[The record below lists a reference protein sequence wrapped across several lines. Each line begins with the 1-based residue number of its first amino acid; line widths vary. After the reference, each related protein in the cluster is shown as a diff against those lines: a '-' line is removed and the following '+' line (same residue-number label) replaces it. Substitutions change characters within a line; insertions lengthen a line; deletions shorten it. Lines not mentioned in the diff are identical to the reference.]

1 MSETRHHNNE
11 KGSPQHASAYVLGNG
26 AASLGVA
33 PEIPIIDTYVESKR
47 TWKSY
52 IWSTLDVPRE
62 EAVFLTKL
70 DLTLISSAALGVMIR
85 YLDQVNITNAFNS
98 GMKED
103 LQLYGNE
110 LNFANALWSAAY
122 VFGQIPS
129 NLILTRVNA
138 PRYIAF
144 LELAWT
150 IFTFGTSGV
159 KTTNQLYAVRFFVGL
174 FEAGHFPAV
183 MYVCSSY
190 YKPHELARRNSLIQ
204 IFVSVGPLFSGFLMA
219 AVFAGLDGSAGWPG
233 WRWMYVVCGCI
244 SLPCAVWTFF
254 AMPQLPARAKANWIF
269 TEKEVQLARARMPTE
284 AKLYTG
290 LFKWEDIKRWHK
302 TWHVYLFPA
311 YFLFAGQIGQAGAS
325 MIFWVKSYN
334 VPKKPPVFSVA
345 EINIIPLGINIITI
359 FGALTSSWISDALPG
374 SARWPS
380 MVFAALVG
388 IIIPAALGATPVHP
402 PNKGTRWALFYLT
415 ALSSTAAGVCWTFV
429 NETSRHDP
437 EKRAY
442 VSAMMNAFA
451 YIFTAWIPIFT
462 FPTKKQPFVNKG
474 MFATSGF
481 AAAALITAL
490 TIGYMDH
497 RDKLRAKRLGEV
509 QEVRARADS
518 EGSGSEVESP
528 GVVDEKRLQ

>member
-1 MSETRHHNNE
+1 MSHQQPVDKPESRSAVVATLNQP
-11 KGSPQHASAYVLGNG
+11 GSTNG
-26 AASLGVA
+26 EVISS
-33 PEIPIIDTYVESKR
+33 IDTYVPPKR

-52 IWSTLDVPRE
+52 IWSTLDVDKE
-62 EAVFLTKL
+62 EARFLTKL
-70 DLTLISSAALGVMIR
+70 DVTLITSAALGVMIR

-103 LQLYGNE
+103 LELYGNE

-129 NLILTRVNA
+129 NLLLTRVNA
-138 PRYIAF
+138 ARYIAF
-144 LELAWT
+144 LEFAWT
-150 IFTFGTSGV
+150 AFTFGTSAV
-159 KTTNQLYAVRFFVGL
+159 KNTNQLYALRFFVGL

-219 AVFAGLDGSAGWPG
+219 AVYEGLDGVRGWPG
-233 WRWMYVVCGCI
+233 WRWMYIICGAI

-254 AMPQLPARAKANWIF
+254 AMPQLPGRAKPNWIF
-269 TEKEVQLARARMPTE
+269 TQAEIDLARARMPTE
-284 AKLYTG
+284 KKFFTG
-290 LFKWEDIKRWHK
+290 LFKWKDIKRWHT
-302 TWHVYLFPA
+302 TWHVYLFPF
-311 YFLFAGQIGQAGAS
+311 YFLCAGQIGQAGGS

-334 VPKKPPVFSVA
+334 VKGKPNVFSVA
-345 EINIIPLGINIITI
+345 EINIIPLGINVITI
-359 FGALTSSWISDALPG
+359 VGALTSSWISDSLPG

-388 IIIPAALGATPVHP
+388 IVIPAALGSTPVHP

-415 ALSSTAAGVCWTFV
+415 SLAGTAAGVTWTFV
-429 NETSRHDP
+429 NETSRQDP

-442 VSAMMNAFA
+442 VGAMMNAFA

-462 FPTKKQPFVNKG
+462 FPTSKQPYVNKG

-481 AAAALITAL
+481 ASAALLTAL
-490 TIGYMDH
+490 AIGYLDH
-497 RDKLRAKRLGEV
+497 RDKKRARLLGDSNDAKRD
-509 QEVRARADS
+509 QESNSVP
-518 EGSGSEVESP
+518 ESP
-528 GVVDEKRLQ
+528 IDEDVKIGDLRG

>member
-1 MSETRHHNNE
+1 MSHTLGKE
-11 KGSPQHASAYVLGNG
+11 KAQSLVASNAAPGVPAEVPVPLVIDSYVPPQ
-26 AASLGVA
+26 
-33 PEIPIIDTYVESKR
+33 K
-47 TWKSY
+47 TWKSF
-52 IWSTLDVPRE
+52 IWSTLDVPKD
-62 EAVFLTKL
+62 EARFLTKL

-103 LQLYGNE
+103 LELYGNE

-129 NLILTRVNA
+129 NLLLTRVNA

-144 LELAWT
+144 LEFAWT
-150 IFTFGTSGV
+150 AFTFGTAGV
-159 KTTNQLYAVRFFVGL
+159 KDTKTLYALRFFVGL

-219 AVFAGLDGSAGWPG
+219 AVHAGLDGRNGWPG
-233 WRWMYVVCGCI
+233 WRWMYIICGVI

-254 AMPQLPARAKANWIF
+254 AMPQLPGRAKPNWIF
-269 TEKEVQLARARMPTE
+269 TQEEIDLAKKRMPTE
-284 AKLYTG
+284 AKFFTG
-290 LFKWEDIKRWHK
+290 LFKWKDIKRWHT
-302 TWHVYLFPA
+302 TWHVYLFPF
-311 YFLFAGQIGQAGAS
+311 YFLVAGQIGQAGGS

-334 VPKKPPVFSVA
+334 VKGQPPVFSVA

-359 FGALTSSWISDALPG
+359 VGALTSSWISDSLPG

-388 IIIPAALGATPVHP
+388 VIIPAALGSTPVHP
-402 PNKGTRWALFYLT
+402 ENRAIRWALFYLT
-415 ALSSTAAGVCWTFV
+415 ALSGTAAGVTWTYV
-429 NETSRHDP
+429 NETSRNDP

-442 VSAMMNAFA
+442 VGAMMNAFA

-462 FPTKKQPFVNKG
+462 FPTKNQPYVNTG
-474 MFATSGF
+474 MKVTSGF
-481 AAAALITAL
+481 AAAALLTAL
-490 TIGYMDH
+490 AIGYMDH
-497 RDKLRAKRLGEV
+497 RDKKRARFLGE
-509 QEVRARADS
+509 ESEKRRESDS
-518 EGSGSEVESP
+518 TPETP
-528 GVVDEKRLQ
+528 FDEKASL

>member
-1 MSETRHHNNE
+1 MSHPQAKEIAPSSALVATLNQPGLPNE
-11 KGSPQHASAYVLGNG
+11 VL
-26 AASLGVA
+26 A
-33 PEIPIIDTYVESKR
+33 PSDTYAIPQK

-52 IWSTLDVPRE
+52 IWSTLDAPKD
-62 EAVFLTKL
+62 EARFLTKL
-70 DLTLISSAALGVMIR
+70 DVTLISSAALGVMIR

-103 LQLYGNE
+103 LGLYGNE

-129 NLILTRVNA
+129 NLLLTRVNA
-138 PRYIAF
+138 ARYIAF
-144 LELAWT
+144 LEFAWT
-150 IFTFGTSGV
+150 AFTFGTSAV

-219 AVFAGLDGSAGWPG
+219 AVYEGLDGVRGWPG
-233 WRWMYVVCGCI
+233 WRWMYIICGAI
-244 SLPCAVWTFF
+244 SLPCALWTFF
-254 AMPQLPARAKANWIF
+254 AMPQLPGRAKPNWVF
-269 TEKEVQLARARMPTE
+269 TQEDIDLARARMPTE
-284 AKLYTG
+284 KKLFTG
-290 LFKWEDIKRWHK
+290 LFKWKDIKRWHNS
-302 TWHVYLFPA
+302 WHVYLFPA
-311 YFLFAGQIGQAGAS
+311 YFLFAGQIGQAGGS

-334 VPKKPPVFSVA
+334 VKGKTPVFSVA

-359 FGALTSSWISDALPG
+359 VGALTSSWISDSLPG

-388 IIIPAALGATPVHP
+388 VIIPAALGSTPVHP
-402 PNKGTRWALFYLT
+402 PNRGTRWALF
-415 ALSSTAAGVCWTFV
+415 SGTAAGVTWTFV

-451 YIFTAWIPIFT
+451 YIFTAWVPILT
-462 FPTKKQPFVNKG
+462 FPTSKQPYVNSG
-474 MFATSGF
+474 MLATTGF
-481 AAAALITAL
+481 AAAALVTAL
-490 TIGYMDH
+490 AIGYLDN
-497 RDKLRAKRLGEV
+497 RDKK
-509 QEVRARADS
+509 RARLLGNH
-518 EGSGSEVESP
+518 E
-528 GVVDEKRLQ
+528 DEKRIRESDSTPETPLDEKVVI